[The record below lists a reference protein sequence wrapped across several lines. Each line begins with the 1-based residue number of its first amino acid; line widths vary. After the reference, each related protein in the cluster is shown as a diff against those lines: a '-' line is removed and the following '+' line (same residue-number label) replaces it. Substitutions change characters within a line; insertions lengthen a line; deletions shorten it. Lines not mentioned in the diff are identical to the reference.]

1 MRHRK
6 KFNHLGRKKGHRSS
20 MLANMAC
27 SLIEHKRINTTL
39 AKAKA
44 LKKFVEPLITKSK
57 SDTTHNRRIV
67 FSRMKQKNA
76 VAELF
81 RDVAVKVADRPGG
94 YTRII
99 RLGNRLGDNAEM
111 AMIELVDYNDTY
123 VTKKKKTTR
132 RSRRGKK
139 SESVSEEVVN
149 EEVVNDALE
158 APAEEA
164 PAEEAPAE
172 EAPAEEAPAEEAPAE
187 EAPAEEAPA
196 EEAPAEEAPA
206 EEAPAEE
213 APAEEAPAEEAPA
226 EEAPA
231 EELLLKAPAEEAPAE
246 EAPAEEAPAEEAP
259 AEEAPAE
266 EAPAEEA
273 PAEEAPAEEAPA
285 EEAPAEE
292 APAEEA
298 PAEEAPAELL
308 LRKLLLKKLLL
319 RIQKKKKTN
328 NLINCNMRLIFILI
342 FLVSNFII
350 SQTNTQ
356 TDFRSALTGETT
368 NFGTSFFYNQPS
380 KVILGSAY
388 LFDEW
393 NNDGEIQTLTGERF
407 LVRNIN
413 LNISRN
419 AFEAKINDN
428 DSIFSFTFNNI
439 KQIIINGKSYKNYFF
454 NEDNRVYEL
463 IYSGSDF
470 TILKGFSV
478 KLVTGSGNPMVNR
491 SNDKYVKKESYF
503 IRSGENNMIESF
515 KLSKRSLN
523 KLFENSSMDVNRI
536 LAYID
541 SSNLSY
547 KDESDVIKMLEF
559 AFSK

>member
-123 VTKKKKTTR
+123 VSKKKKTTR

-231 EELLLKAPAEEAPAE
+231 EEAPAEEAPAE

-273 PAEEAPAEEAPA
+273 PAEELLLKK
-285 EEAPAEE
+285 
-292 APAEEA
+292 
-298 PAEEAPAELL
+298 LL
-308 LRKLLLKKLLL
+308 LRKLLLRKLLLRKLLLRKLLLRKLLLRKLLL